1 MEKKKYKIGYTQ
13 GTYDLFHIGHLNLIE
28 HAKEQCEHLIVGIN
42 SDELVMKYKNK
53 KANIPEKDRAQ
64 IVAALKAV
72 DEVIVVQTLDKSAI
86 YNLKHFDAIFIGDDW
101 KGTDRWINTEEEL
114 SKFGV
119 PVIYLPH
126 TDGISTSEIT
136 QKIKNEG

>member
-1 MEKKKYKIGYTQ
+1 MEIMKYKIGYTQ

-28 HAKEQCEHLIVGIN
+28 HSKEQCEHLIVGIN

-86 YNLKHFDAIFIGDDW
+86 YNLKHFDGCQKRKIG
-101 KGTDRWINTEEEL
+101 
-114 SKFGV
+114 
-119 PVIYLPH
+119 
-126 TDGISTSEIT
+126 
-136 QKIKNEG
+136 